1 MKKPQALTSQSIIRK
16 AIAAPDAQQRSD
28 EEIQTKKIVDLNFKV
43 DISFRREFKHL
54 ANMNDLTNIELLRQ
68 ALGAWKDKHGIK

>member
-1 MKKPQALTSQSIIRK
+1 M
-16 AIAAPDAQQRSD
+16 QRG
-28 EEIQTKKIVDLNFKV
+28 EEETQTKKIVDLNFKV

-68 ALGAWKDKHGIK
+68 ALDAWKREKGLKIE

>member
-1 MKKPQALTSQSIIRK
+1 MKKQQALTSQSIVRK
-16 AIAAPDAQQRSD
+16 AVAAPDAKQRGE
-28 EEIQTKKIVDLNFKV
+28 EEIQTKKTVDLNFKV

-68 ALGAWKDKHGIK
+68 ALEVWKDKQGIK